1 MSAVIVGS
9 LAFSD
14 LLKHWRCFR
23 RLSQMDL
30 ALNADV
36 SQRHVSFLESGRS
49 HPSRDM
55 VLQLAESLQL
65 PLRERNRLLN
75 AAGYAPIYG
84 ENALSDE
91 QLAPV
96 RQALDLMLKHHE
108 PFPAVVVNAHWDLLH
123 SNEAMLRLLSL
134 AGDTEK
140 MWQAVCPNSKPNLF
154 KLCFHPQGL
163 RPHISN
169 FEDIAP
175 LMINRTFRETHDH
188 PKLLELLEEVL
199 SYPDTPSRWLT
210 PDLTSHLPPVMSM
223 DLQAAGH
230 KLGLFS
236 TITTFGT
243 AQDVTTDELRVESF
257 FPVDDA
263 SSQLLH
269 ALAAM
274 SASPKA

>member
-1 MSAVIVGS
+1 MSTIIGGS
-9 LAFSD
+9 LVFSE
-14 LLKHWRCFR
+14 LLKHWRGFR

-55 VLQLAESLQL
+55 VIQLAESLQL

-75 AAGYAPIYG
+75 AAGYAPVYG
-84 ENALSDE
+84 EQSLSDE

-96 RQALDLMLKHHE
+96 RQALDLMLQHHE
-108 PFPAVVVNAHWDLLH
+108 PFPAVVVNAHWELLQT
-123 SNEAMLRLLSL
+123 NQAMQRLFGLL
-134 AGDTEK
+134 GDPVQ
-140 MWQAVCPNSKPNLF
+140 MWQNACPDQAPNLF
-154 KLCFHPQGL
+154 KLTFHPLGL

-169 FEDIAP
+169 FDEIAP
-175 LMINRTFRETHDH
+175 LMINRTFRETNDH

-199 SYPDTPSRWLT
+199 SYPNTPSRWRT

-223 DLQAAGH
+223 DLSAGGQT
-230 KLGLFS
+230 LRLFS

-257 FPVDDA
+257 FPIDDA
-263 SSQLLH
+263 STQLLA
-269 ALAAM
+269 ALSHM
-274 SASPKA
+274 GSA